1 MYSGKNI
8 RQQKLDGIVKPFNLD
23 LDENNRW
30 IRMSQLIPWEEIE
43 EQYAKTFANERND
56 GRRGKTA
63 REAFGA
69 LLVQEMLRLSDRET
83 VEMIQENVYIQY
95 FLGYHEFRQTQPFD
109 ASTMVHFRKRFNMKM
124 INTINETLHQKMTA
138 TESSHQNATSA
149 RDDDD
154 DQSPSSP
161 TPQGTE
167 KDIET
172 KADKPNK
179 GKLLLDATCVPTDI
193 RYPTDLSL
201 LNEGREKTEKMI
213 DTVWEYLKTPDRKK
227 PRTYRQEARKNYLN
241 KAKKPGK
248 KGVHKAVGKQ
258 LNYLKRDLNILD
270 DLIREAEEKGFY
282 EMYTEK
288 ELEQLAVIRL
298 MYKQQQEMYDNNTH
312 RVDNRIV
319 SLWQYWTRPIVRGKA
334 KAPVEFGIKLEISVV
349 DGFVELEKL
358 SWNNFNESQ
367 GLMDSVERYKAKYG
381 CYPEAVLADKLYRNR
396 KNLAYC
402 KAHGIRLSG
411 PKLDRPSK
419 DEKKTKAYKKLEY
432 TDSCER
438 NAVEGKFGEA
448 KRKYGMDRL
457 TTKLKETSEAMVGL
471 PLFTLNLKLYYRR
484 SLRFL
489 FIFFSLAFLPLFFRF
504 QTSISSKD
512 SSFAFTG

>member
-8 RQQKLDGIVKPFNLD
+8 RQQKLDGIVKPFNLE
-23 LDENNRW
+23 LDQTNRW
-30 IRMSQLIPWEEIE
+30 IRMSQLMPWEEIE
-43 EQYAKTFANERND
+43 EKYAETFVNERND
-56 GRRGKTA
+56 GRRAKTA

-69 LLVQEMLRLSDRET
+69 LLVQQMLGLSDRET

-95 FLGYHEFRQTQPFD
+95 FLGYHEFRRTRPFD
-109 ASTMVHFRKRFNMKM
+109 ASSMVHFRKR
-124 INTINETLHQKMTA
+124 INLEMMSAINETLRQKMEA
-138 TESSHQNATSA
+138 ANSSKQKDESDRN
-149 RDDDD
+149 D
-154 DQSPSSP
+154 DQDASTPSQ
-161 TPQGTE
+161 QGTAE
-167 KDIET
+167 DNAAT
-172 KADKPNK
+172 PDTPNK

-193 RYPTDLSL
+193 RFPTDLSL
-201 LNEGREKTEKMI
+201 LNEGREKIEKMI
-213 DTVWEYLKTPDRKK
+213 DNVWEYLKVCYRKK
-227 PRTYRQEARKNYLN
+227 PRNYRKKARKDYLN

-248 KGVHKAVGKQ
+248 KGVRKAIGKQ
-258 LNYLKRDLNILD
+258 LNYLKRDLNILE
-270 DLIREAEEKGFY
+270 DLTQEAEEKGFY
-282 EMYTEK
+282 DIYTEK
-288 ELEQLAVIRL
+288 ELEQIAVIRL
-298 MYKQQQEMYDNNTH
+298 MYTQQQEMYDNNTH

-349 DGFVELEKL
+349 DGFTEIEKI

-411 PKLDRPSK
+411 PKLGRPPK
-419 DEKKTKAYKKLEY
+419 DQQLTKAYKKLEY

-448 KRKYGMDRL
+448 KRKYGLDRL
-457 TTKLKETSEAMVGL
+457 TTKLKETSETIVGL
-471 PLFTLNLKLYYRR
+471 TVFTLNLKLYYRR

-489 FIFFSLAFLPLFFRF
+489 FIFFILALFSLFLRF
-504 QTSISSKD
+504 QTRNSSKD
-512 SSFAFTG
+512 SLFAITC